1 MDKLKYIILIIL
13 IYIIYR
19 IVYNSCLSDS
29 YLKIIYEG
37 LIYTP
42 STVNNQPPSVINIPP
57 SISPSNYQKDVYIPV
72 SGPVTGSVTGS
83 VTGTPSRPKIQM
95 TITTSAGKKKTVTCV
110 GDCVNCVVTSITNT
124 GCTVSEMS

>member
-1 MDKLKYIILIIL
+1 MDKLKYIILLIL

-37 LIYTP
+37 LLYTP

-57 SISPSNYQKDVYIPV
+57 SVSPSNYQKDVYIPV
-72 SGPVTGSVTGS
+72 TGPVTGQD
-83 VTGTPSRPKIQM
+83 TGTLSRPKIQM

>member
-1 MDKLKYIILIIL
+1 MDKLKYIILLIL

-19 IVYNSCLSDS
+19 IVYNSCLSTS

-37 LIYTP
+37 LLYTP
-42 STVNNQPPSVINIPP
+42 SIVNNQPPSVINIQP
-57 SISPSNYQKDVYIPV
+57 SVSPSNYQKNVYIPV
-72 SGPVTGSVTGS
+72 TGPD
-83 VTGTPSRPKIQM
+83 TGTTSGQKIQM
-95 TITTSAGKKKTVTCV
+95 TITTSTGKKKTVTCV